1 LFVKNIVEDPID
13 YAMVKSINEVAQ
25 LMDLETIAEFVE
37 NDAILQKLKDINV
50 DCAQGYGLGRPRALK
65 DLFKA

>member
-13 YAMVKSINEVAQ
+13 YAMVKSINEVGQ
-25 LMDLETIAEFVE
+25 LMGLETIAEFVE